1 MLYMPLSSFGDDL
14 YPFRGTQNIRF
25 ILIQGCIIL
34 PLRLKDVFLLLEP
47 ESSESIH
54 CLALTFDIFLGISL
68 FNLRLQVMLLVLIN
82 CDKGKISMVPK
93 EKNSASLMNISKS
106 S

>member
-47 ESSESIH
+47 
-54 CLALTFDIFLGISL
+54 
-68 FNLRLQVMLLVLIN
+68 
-82 CDKGKISMVPK
+82 
-93 EKNSASLMNISKS
+93 
-106 S
+106 